1 MAINQ
6 ISTSN
11 TFGQWLTAT
20 QALVTKY
27 NIFEADYETV
37 NVWAANTQTTAANV
51 YSTWGNIVTT
61 NTKIHLT
68 AANVYSTNA
77 NVYLRADE
85 VFNYVGAAYNTA
97 NIVANTAQ
105 SSLDKSN
112 LAYNQANTSYNI
124 AVLASDTANVA
135 NATANI
141 VITQVNAAYNT
152 ANIVLVI
159 AQNSYN
165 IANTVSVTANNAAN
179 AAQGAYDSA
188 NTFLA
193 YVANNSNLVSIVD
206 DTTTNNNQRYLLFTQ
221 NTSGIL
227 AESFVSS
234 TKLYYNPSTGTL
246 SSTNFNS
253 LSDESLKENIKP
265 INNSIDIVNQ
275 IDGVE
280 FTWKDTGIKS
290 YGVIAQEIEK
300 IIPEL
305 VDGEDQK
312 TVNYSGIIAFLINS
326 IKELDARVKELEN
339 NINKQ

>member
-37 NVWAANTQTTAANV
+37 NVWAANTETTAANV
-51 YSTWGNIVTT
+51 YSTWGNVVTT
-61 NTKIHLT
+61 NTQIHLT
-68 AANVYSTNA
+68 AANVYSTNV
-77 NVYLRADE
+77 NVYARADE

-97 NIVANTAQ
+97 NIVANTSQAAW
-105 SSLDKSN
+105 DKSN
-112 LAYNQANTSYNI
+112 VAYNQANISFNI
-124 AVLASDTANVA
+124 ATVAGETSNTA

-141 VITQVNAAYNT
+141 VITQVSAAYNT
-152 ANIVLVI
+152 ANIVLVV

-165 IANTVSVTANNAAN
+165 IANASAITANNAAN
-179 AAQGAYDSA
+179 SAQIAYDSA

-193 YVANNSNLVSIVD
+193 YVANNANITSILN
-206 DTTTNNNQRYLLFTQ
+206 DTTTDNNQRYILFSQ

-227 AESFVSS
+227 AEAYVSD

-253 LSDESLKENIKP
+253 LSDQSLKTNVRV
-265 INNSIDIVNQ
+265 INNSIDVVNQ
-275 IDGVE
+275 IEGVE
-280 FTWKDTGIKS
+280 FTWKDSGLKS

-305 VDGEDQK
+305 VDGETQK
-312 TVNYSGIIAFLINS
+312 TVNYSGLIAFLINS
-326 IKELDARVKELEN
+326 IKELDARVKQLEN
-339 NINKQ
+339 NINKE